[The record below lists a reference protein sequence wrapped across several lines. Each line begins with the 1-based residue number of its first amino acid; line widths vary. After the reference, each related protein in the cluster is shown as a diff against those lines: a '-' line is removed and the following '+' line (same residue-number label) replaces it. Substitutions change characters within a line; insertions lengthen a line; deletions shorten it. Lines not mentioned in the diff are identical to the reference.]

1 MEHGGDGELLSLG
14 CRGSGLLVSGGLPGA
29 VRSWVGEIKAVLFL
43 KCPDVGYCAQ
53 PWVELILIN
62 GVAMVMI
69 GYDHLS

>member
-1 MEHGGDGELLSLG
+1 MGEG
-14 CRGSGLLVSGGLPGA
+14 LVSGWLPA
-29 VRSWVGEIKAVLFL
+29 LVELVRSWVGEIKAVLFL